1 MSSNWMKMINLMGKW
16 KAATTIYLFGTC
28 HWNKDFDSDSFPSN
42 FLKIKQARHNF
53 SKTEGAARKLGGR
66 ILRIMWI
73 LTFLGDFSG
82 KLSQILKKLGGSP
95 PPPLSDAPVKK
106 YINKVEKSI
115 SKIYM
120 KSSYRK
126 ENGVTVQKS
135 INKVL

>member
-1 MSSNWMKMINLMGKW
+1 
-16 KAATTIYLFGTC
+16 
-28 HWNKDFDSDSFPSN
+28 
-42 FLKIKQARHNF
+42 
-53 SKTEGAARKLGGR
+53 
-66 ILRIMWI
+66 MWI

-82 KLSQILKKLGGSP
+82 KLSQILKKLGGSR